1 MRNAYPAALR
11 PLPRGRGGGLPL
23 ESVHLRDRIHS
34 LLDGRSTLSEFLAWF
49 ATAAATLDLSPP
61 LARRVRLLVRQA
73 ERGEVDT
80 DLLYSTLARVLLVAR

>member
-1 MRNAYPAALR
+1 VTRLSRHLKGSPTPVQGATRVFPAELQ
-11 PLPRGRGGGLPL
+11 
-23 ESVHLRDRIHS
+23 DRVHS